1 MHTLNDTTVEIT
13 REISAPRDRVYAA
26 WTDLKLAR
34 QWWGPK
40 GIKTRALLIE
50 PRAGGRFQW
59 DLTTPEG
66 EEFTAEGEFREVLP
80 PEKLVFT
87 WRGTQD
93 ETEENGDSL
102 VSLAFRE
109 VDAGTTELHLTHE
122 GLPSEE
128 SRDNHTEGWNS
139 ALDKLERMF
148 AK

>member
-1 MHTLNDTTVEIT
+1 MNILHDLTVQIT

-34 QWWGPK
+34 QWWGPE
-40 GIKTRALLIE
+40 GVETRALIIE
-50 PRAGGRFQW
+50 PRVGGKFQW

-66 EEFTAEGEFREVLP
+66 EEGHRRGEFREVLP

-87 WRGTQD
+87 WRGTED
-93 ETEENGDSL
+93 ETEENADSL
-102 VSLAFRE
+102 VRITFRE
-109 VDAGTTELHLTHE
+109 VDARTTELHLIHE

-128 SRDNHTEGWNS
+128 SRDNHTDGWNS
-139 ALDKLERMF
+139 ALDKLERLF